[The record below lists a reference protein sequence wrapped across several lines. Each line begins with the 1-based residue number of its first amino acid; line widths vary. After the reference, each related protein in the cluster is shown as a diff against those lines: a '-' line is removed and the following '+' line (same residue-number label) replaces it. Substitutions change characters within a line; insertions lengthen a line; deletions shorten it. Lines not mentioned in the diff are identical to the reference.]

1 MVSDV
6 AVAGSSGDS
15 KYIAYG
21 DDSQYNGALVYAF
34 LIFKRTKLKSIV
46 REVEDI
52 KRRFKFPVGVGIHC
66 RELLSGQLREKKGL
80 SHLTETDINS
90 IFANVITVINR
101 YQGLV
106 RFTYSFMSKLDGMF
120 PEDKIVFQSINGDPD
135 IAMPARLDP
144 KGVLG
149 HLALGCFMN
158 GNDPRHGPSP
168 ADCQIFISPD
178 PTVIKFIGEKRSQAH
193 FLASGFIRDFG
204 GLDVFNRVEPIIGGG
219 DYPQLL
225 DVADVLAYVC
235 CHAIHADSSQKRFNQ
250 LYDLIDWRVGFEYV
264 TDPAV

>member
-1 MVSDV
+1 MSDV
-6 AVAGSSGDS
+6 AVVGSSSNS

-34 LIFKRTKLKSIV
+34 LIFRRTKLKSIV

-52 KRRFKFPVGVGIHC
+52 KRRFKFPVGAGIHC
-66 RELLSGQLREKKGL
+66 RELMSGQLREKKGL

-90 IFANVITVINR
+90 ILANVITVINR

-106 RFTYSFMSKLDGMF
+106 RFTYAFMRKLEGMF
-120 PEDKIVFQSINGDPD
+120 PEDKIVLQSIKGDPD
-135 IAMPARLDP
+135 ITLSAKLDP
-144 KGVLG
+144 KGILG

-158 GNDPRHGPSP
+158 GNDHRQGPSP
-168 ADCQIFISPD
+168 ADCQIFVSPD
-178 PTVIKFIGEKRSQAH
+178 PTVIKFIGDTRTQAH
-193 FLASGFIRDFG
+193 FLASGFINDFSG
-204 GLDVFNRVEPIIGGG
+204 SDGFNSVVPIIGGG

-235 CHAIHADSSQKRFNQ
+235 CHAIHADSSQKRFNK
-250 LYDLIDWRVGFEYV
+250 LYDLIEWRVGSEYIM
-264 TDPAV
+264 DPPL